1 MPAKILDTPSWTELS
16 TWKRTDRAFP
26 VTQDVYN
33 RAAEDIASTDNILW
47 KVAMW
52 VVHSPA
58 MVVAPLV
65 DAVWAPLNTAVNW
78 YKKLYN
84 VWADLYNRAE
94 NAVLDKKIAN
104 TKPQPTWQ
112 RMPQQP
118 KAPADAA
125 TDAELWEATH
135 QFGYWNDPRTVYQ
148 RYRNWKKKTVTATK
162 KPLAKYKGNISL

>member
-94 NAVLDKKIAN
+94 NAPAI
-104 TKPQPTWQ
+104 QP
-112 RMPQQP
+112 
-118 KAPADAA
+118 AS
-125 TDAELWEATH
+125 
-135 QFGYWNDPRTVYQ
+135 
-148 RYRNWKKKTVTATK
+148 
-162 KPLAKYKGNISL
+162 ISLKPTTSVK